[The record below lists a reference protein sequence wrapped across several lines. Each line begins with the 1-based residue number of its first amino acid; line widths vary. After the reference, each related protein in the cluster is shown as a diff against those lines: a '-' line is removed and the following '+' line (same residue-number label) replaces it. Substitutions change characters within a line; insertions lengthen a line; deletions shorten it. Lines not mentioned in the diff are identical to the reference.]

1 MSKMIVNELVA
12 ELNLPNAVPM
22 VKDVNG
28 KEVPSGLPP
37 YARTMAY
44 AVDEYPACP
53 TSWMNGS
60 DIASSYFAPVEAGK
74 GMWLDFNGCH
84 HHNHEVAVVI
94 SVQGVNPISGQKQD
108 VMRLEQYKTNCPIHD
123 KAFKQD
129 RFCEDCGFK
138 WPAQNYLA
146 TTGTPHGQFWID
158 GFRSENGQVRQYIF
172 TEEEAKGVASQL
184 IGDDKVYA
192 IGIAFYLSKEK
203 KKVKPELEPEPR
215 YAFTAAMGKP
225 MASYGAMGG
234 IPDKAEGIVS
244 KTLSTNSILRSSSS
258 VETPTSKSL
267 FAGTADVGED
277 CDCREELCAD
287 IEIDEIVLDKKL
299 EVGLGSSIN
308 QEVNKDTEEL
318 DFWQDK
324 PAGFIY
330 INYCTKDQC
339 EKILA
344 AGKRKEK
351 KGGFTG
357 DLVPAIEG

>member
-12 ELNLPNAVPM
+12 ELNLPDALPM
-22 VKDVNG
+22 TKDKDG

-37 YARTMAY
+37 YARVKAHV
-44 AVDEYPACP
+44 VDEYPACP
-53 TSWMNGS
+53 SSWMNGS
-60 DIASSYFAPVEAGK
+60 DISSSYFVPVKAGK

-84 HHNHEVAVVI
+84 NHNHEVAVVI
-94 SVQGVNPISGQKQD
+94 SVQGVNPINGQKQN

-123 KAFKQD
+123 KTFKQD

-203 KKVKPELEPEPR
+203 KKVKSES
-215 YAFTAAMGKP
+215 TTSSAMGKP
-225 MASYGAMGG
+225 LSSFHDLFEDMWGKKGPAS
-234 IPDKAEGIVS
+234 S
-244 KTLSTNSILRSSSS
+244 TLHTNSITRNSIA
-258 VETPTSKSL
+258 ETPTSKGIFRGSNSDVE
-267 FAGTADVGED
+267 GT
-277 CDCREELCAD
+277 
-287 IEIDEIVLDKKL
+287 IEMPEMTVCTDTNTEEIVVDKKL

-308 QEVNKDTEEL
+308 QEVNKDTESL

-330 INYCTKDQC
+330 INYCTQDQC

-351 KGGFTG
+351 KGGFTNG
-357 DLVPAIEG
+357 LLSVINE